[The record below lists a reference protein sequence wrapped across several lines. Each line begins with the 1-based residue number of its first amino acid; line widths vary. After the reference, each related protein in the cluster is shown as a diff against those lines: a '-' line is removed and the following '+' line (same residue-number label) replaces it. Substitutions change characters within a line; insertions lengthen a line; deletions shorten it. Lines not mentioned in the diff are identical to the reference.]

1 MRMLYLPPIFV
12 NGLTTVPMTS
22 VPSCMCVCVSGRGGG
37 VVNMSRFR
45 HAHHDAVAG
54 GVSSSCVSEI

>member
-22 VPSCMCVCVSGRGGG
+22 APSCMCGWGGGGGGG

-45 HAHHDAVAG
+45 HAHHDAAAG